1 MVRLG
6 RSRGRRAHLSC
17 GSDRLVCRYDC
28 PYALRLLVL
37 LQDETASHHLMK
49 AKILSIVLLLFVWAT
64 QQALACPFCYGAK
77 DGKSTEH
84 MAVAIWFLFGAVLSV
99 MGGIGAFSFHLCRPG
114 RMPPVPPQRLADDDL
129 SKYE

>member
-1 MVRLG
+1 
-6 RSRGRRAHLSC
+6 
-17 GSDRLVCRYDC
+17 
-28 PYALRLLVL
+28 
-37 LQDETASHHLMK
+37 MK
-49 AKILSIVLLLFVWAT
+49 AKILLIVLLLILWAT

-99 MGGIGAFSFHLCRPG
+99 MGGIGAFSFHLWRHG
-114 RMPPVPPQRLADDDL
+114 RMPTEPHQELAEEDL

>member
-1 MVRLG
+1 MRLG
-6 RSRGRRAHLSC
+6 RSRGRRADLSC
-17 GSDRLVCRYDC
+17 RRDRVVFRRGSADRLRRV
-28 PYALRLLVL
+28 VL
-37 LQDETASHHLMK
+37 QENETAADHHMK
-49 AKILSIVLLLFVWAT
+49 TRIVSILLLSIPFAA

-99 MGGIGAFSFHLCRPG
+99 MGGIGAFSFHLWRHG
-114 RMPPVPPQRLADDDL
+114 RMPTEPHQELAEEDL

>member
-1 MVRLG
+1 
-6 RSRGRRAHLSC
+6 
-17 GSDRLVCRYDC
+17 
-28 PYALRLLVL
+28 
-37 LQDETASHHLMK
+37 MK
-49 AKILSIVLLLFVWAT
+49 RISSFLLFACRAVALCVGGSILLAA

-99 MGGIGAFSFHLCRPG
+99 MGGIGAFSFHLWRHG
-114 RMPPVPPQRLADDDL
+114 RMPAEPHEELTEEDL

>member
-1 MVRLG
+1 
-6 RSRGRRAHLSC
+6 
-17 GSDRLVCRYDC
+17 
-28 PYALRLLVL
+28 
-37 LQDETASHHLMK
+37 MK
-49 AKILSIVLLLFVWAT
+49 TRILSILLLSIPFAA

-99 MGGIGAFSFHLCRPG
+99 MGGIGVFGFHLWRHG
-114 RMPPVPPQRLADDDL
+114 RMPAEPHQEFTEEDL

>member
-1 MVRLG
+1 
-6 RSRGRRAHLSC
+6 
-17 GSDRLVCRYDC
+17 
-28 PYALRLLVL
+28 
-37 LQDETASHHLMK
+37 MK
-49 AKILSIVLLLFVWAT
+49 AKILSIVLLLILWAT

-99 MGGIGAFSFHLCRPG
+99 MGGIGAFTFHLWRHG
-114 RMPPVPPQRLADDDL
+114 RMPAEPHQELAEEDL

>member
-1 MVRLG
+1 
-6 RSRGRRAHLSC
+6 
-17 GSDRLVCRYDC
+17 
-28 PYALRLLVL
+28 
-37 LQDETASHHLMK
+37 MK
-49 AKILSIVLLLFVWAT
+49 AKILSIVLLLVLWAT

-99 MGGIGAFSFHLCRPG
+99 MGGIGAFSFHLWRHG
-114 RMPPVPPQRLADDDL
+114 RMPAEPHQELAEEDL